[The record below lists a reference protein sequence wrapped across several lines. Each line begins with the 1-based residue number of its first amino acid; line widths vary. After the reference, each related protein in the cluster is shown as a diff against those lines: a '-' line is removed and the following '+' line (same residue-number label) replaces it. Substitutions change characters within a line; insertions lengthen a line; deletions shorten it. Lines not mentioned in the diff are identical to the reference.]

1 MKIRCYEAKFSR
13 KLNKNFQKLLKLV
26 WFDKNNTYGIDLKKY
41 IIYSTDLDYFYLGLY
56 IKNENIF
63 GNSILVDKYF
73 SESCRNNYYF
83 PNKVFKRRIVK
94 FYPIDYHISEKN
106 VSPPT
111 KLVTVK
117 GLFNE
122 NINTLG
128 MIYGDCIQY
137 GHNKKFFKTILDNI
151 WDSKINYN
159 YELIK
164 PIRSIEL

>member
-13 KLNKNFQKLLKLV
+13 KLNKNFQNLLKLV

-41 IIYSTDLDYFYLGLY
+41 IIYSPYLDYLYLGLY
-56 IKNENIF
+56 TRNENIF

-73 SESCRNNYYF
+73 SELCRNNYYF

-94 FYPIDYHISEKN
+94 FYPIDYYTSSKDITSTIE
-106 VSPPT
+106 
-111 KLVTVK
+111 LVTVK

-122 NINTLG
+122 SKNTLG

-137 GHNKKFFKTILDNI
+137 GGNKNSLKTILDNI
-151 WDSKINYN
+151 WNSRINYN
-159 YELIK
+159 YEFIK
-164 PIRSIEL
+164 PRESFEL